1 MVANENPGAQG
12 GATGAGVHFQGNG
25 KCTNNLTQNGKKIQY
40 RERSSYRVTTC
51 EGERFTIHLSGRL
64 KWALDMLTAAGPIG
78 CAPIDQPAPRW
89 SAYVHSL
96 REMGIKIETLWEGHG
111 GKYPGRHGR
120 YVLRSKVWMG
130 GIV

>member
-1 MVANENPGAQG
+1 MVANENPGALA
-12 GATGAGVHFQGNG
+12 GATGAQTPIQATAEDV
-25 KCTNNLTQNGKKIQY
+25 CNLAHDNKACQY

-78 CAPIDQPAPRW
+78 CTPIDQPAPRW

-96 REMGIKIETLWEGHG
+96 RDMGIKIETVWEDHG

-130 GIV
+130 GAI